1 MEIIALIEQTLEDYW
16 QRMERALDDLAPA
29 ELAWRPDAGSNSIAF
44 IVWHVNRV
52 EDRWIQV
59 FARGVQDVW
68 DRDGWHEKLGISDDS
83 FGIGFGLSAEQL
95 GKFPAITKENLDG
108 YRHAVQNETQ
118 AYLKSLKAE
127 DLDFVPGRTLRPESS
142 ESLERFRGWSIGRMF
157 RQLLAELNQ
166 HLGQVSYIRGLQ
178 RGLDK

>member
-1 MEIIALIEQTLEDYW
+1 METLSLIEQTLEDYW
-16 QRMERALDDLAPA
+16 QRMERALDGLTPA
-29 ELAWRPDAGSNSIAF
+29 ELAWRPDAESNSIAF
-44 IVWHVNRV
+44 IVWHVVRV
-52 EDRWIQV
+52 EDRWIQA
-59 FARGVQDVW
+59 FAQGIPDVW
-68 DRDGWHEKLGISDDS
+68 ARDGWYEKLGLSENE
-83 FGIGFGLSAEQL
+83 IGFGLTVEQL
-95 GKFPAITKENLDG
+95 GKFPAIAKENLDG

-127 DLDFVPGRTLRPESS
+127 DLDSVPGRTLRPESS

-166 HLGQVSYIRGLQ
+166 HLGQVSYIRGMQ